1 MKKLLNVC
9 LALWVSVVLVW
20 CGSNSAPTTNTANV
34 GEVPAEVAWNIGD
47 ATALAT
53 CLTDNGVTM
62 YGTNWC
68 SHCKDQ
74 KAMFGDAFEQ
84 VTYVDCDESKPACV
98 AAGVQWFPT
107 WKDNAGNAYP
117 GTQSLERLAEI
128 AGCEA

>member
-1 MKKLLNVC
+1 MKKLVNGMLMLCVC
-9 LALWVSVVLVW
+9 AVLVG
-20 CGSNSAPTTNTANV
+20 CGTAPTWETTTTTAWNN
-34 GEVPAEVAWNIGD
+34 GEVAVEAGEL
-47 ATALAT
+47 ATLAT

-74 KAMFGDAFEQ
+74 KAMFGDAFAQ
-84 VTYVDCDESKPACV
+84 VNYVDCDASKPACV

-117 GTQSLERLAEI
+117 GTQSLERLASI
-128 AGCEA
+128 AGCEG